1 MSTGFIEIYNRA
13 MSKID
18 DPVLSKT
25 YRENNQEFFR
35 IFYLKIQSAI
45 SNFSIPSQSVVKLE
59 TAVDPVFYTELFD
72 GDGLVKTF
80 TLTEDILSGVYFI
93 QALVDD
99 EVVEIDSISGQ
110 SVILHNIP
118 SAGVENVCIN
128 VYIDGY
134 FSTGLNEIEKEILSL
149 FLIKEWAGK
158 ENNFLPDIRRIVGDK
173 DFKLISEAN
182 SLKEKSNWYTM
193 LREEAEK
200 KMNAYSWQLSFQERK
215 RR

>member
-13 MSKID
+13 MSKFD
-18 DPVLSKT
+18 DPILSKI

-45 SNFSIPSQSVVKLE
+45 SDFSIPSQSVAKLD
-59 TAVDPVFYTELFD
+59 TAVDPVFYTEVFD
-72 GDGLVKTF
+72 GDGLIKTF
-80 TLTEDILSGVYFI
+80 TLTEDILSGLYFI
-93 QALVDD
+93 QAIVDD
-99 EVVEIDSISGQ
+99 EVVNIDLISGKNV
-110 SVILHNIP
+110 SLHNIP
-118 SAGVENVCIN
+118 PAGVENVIIN

-134 FSTGLNEIEKEILSL
+134 FSTTINNDEKEILSL
-149 FLIKEWAGK
+149 FLVKEWAGK
-158 ENNFLPDIRRIVGDK
+158 ENNFLPDIRRLVSDK

-200 KMNAYSWQLSFQERK
+200 KMNAYSWQLSFAER
-215 RR
+215 RRR